1 MFVFVFNGFV
11 FNKRILLKM
20 FHMVRFH
27 ALVPIEKSSRT
38 TITIVSKSRVFTI
51 TSLVFVVADVSHQE
65 ILLFM

>member
-1 MFVFVFNGFV
+1 
-11 FNKRILLKM
+11 M